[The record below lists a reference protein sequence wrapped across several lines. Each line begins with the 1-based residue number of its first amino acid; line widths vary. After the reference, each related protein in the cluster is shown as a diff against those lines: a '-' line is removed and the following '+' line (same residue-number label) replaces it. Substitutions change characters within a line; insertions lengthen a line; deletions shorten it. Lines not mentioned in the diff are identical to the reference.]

1 VRNGE
6 GLRDEL
12 LLLVGFLLT
21 SARGLVDEP
30 KSYGPSRLLD
40 AVGRVLAMMDEQ
52 GMLDDSLREVRAEID
67 GERFGPMDEEGL
79 FVKLLDELALRWTE
93 LMAGRF

>member
-1 VRNGE
+1 MNNDD

-30 KSYGPSRLLD
+30 RSYGPSRLLE
-40 AVGRVLAMMDEQ
+40 AAGRVLVLMDQQ
-52 GMLDDSLREVRAEID
+52 GMLDDPLQGIKAEID
-67 GERFGPMDEEGL
+67 SERFGPWEEEV
-79 FVKLLDELALRWTE
+79 FVARLDALALRWTE
-93 LMAGRF
+93 MIASRF